1 MPLDPQ
7 IQEALAAMA
16 KLDLPAMETLAPEA
30 ARTQMEDLVKARGL
44 EPEPVGGV
52 EELLLPGPGGGI
64 PARLY
69 RPIRGADAPLPVLIY
84 YHGGGH
90 VIGSLD
96 THDGVARA
104 LSNHG
109 ECAVLSVN
117 YRKAPEHV
125 FPAAVEDAFAAA
137 QWAGEKGGEV
147 GLDTGR
153 IAVGGDSAGG
163 NLAAVVALMARDAGA
178 PRLALQVLVYP
189 IADYACVAGSYRT
202 YGKGYGPLTEELM
215 FYFQRYY
222 LDDAKD
228 VGDWRAS
235 PIKAA
240 SHAGL
245 APALIVAAEY
255 DVLHDDAVAYAETLR
270 GAGVPV
276 TYSEYPGMIHAFFS
290 MPSKID
296 GTARAQAEVGAA
308 LRQAFG

>member
-1 MPLDPQ
+1 MPIDPQ
-7 IQEALAAMA
+7 IQEALDAMA

-30 ARTQMEDLVKARGL
+30 ARTQMEDLVKARGI

-52 EELLLPGPGGGI
+52 EELLLPGPGGAI
-64 PARLY
+64 PSRLY
-69 RPIRGADAPLPVLIY
+69 RPIRAADGPLPVLVY

-125 FPAAVEDAFAAA
+125 FPAAVEDAFAAV
-137 QWAGEKGGEV
+137 QWAGEKGGEA

-163 NLAAVVALMARDAGA
+163 NLAAVVALMARDADG

-189 IADYACVAGSYRT
+189 IADYACDADSYRT
-202 YGKGYGPLTEELM
+202 YGSGYGPLTEELM

-222 LDDAKD
+222 LSDAKD
-228 VGDWRAS
+228 MNDWRAS
-235 PIKAA
+235 PIKAS

-245 APALIVAAEY
+245 APALIIAAEY

-270 GAGVPV
+270 GAGIPV
-276 TYSEYPGMIHAFFS
+276 TYSEYPGLIHAFFS
-290 MPSKID
+290 MPSTID
-296 GTARAQAEVGAA
+296 ATARAHAEVGAA